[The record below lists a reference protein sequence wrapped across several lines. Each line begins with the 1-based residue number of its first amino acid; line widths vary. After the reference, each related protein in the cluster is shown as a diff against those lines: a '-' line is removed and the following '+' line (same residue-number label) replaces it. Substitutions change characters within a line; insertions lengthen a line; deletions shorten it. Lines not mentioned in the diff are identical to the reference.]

1 MIWALIAAVSALA
14 VAPLLL
20 TLWRRPPALGRRD
33 AALTLY
39 RAQLTDLERDRDAGR
54 ITEDAFAT
62 ARLEVQRR
70 ILAVAPE
77 EGAPAA
83 RSGGAA
89 FLAALLFLLPAGG
102 LGLYLARGYPDLP
115 GATQAQREAAA
126 AQEDGLLATLR
137 GRLEAM
143 QQGTETARQGWIL
156 LGNAERGRGRM
167 AAAADAY
174 ARALE
179 VRMDSGTAGELV
191 ETLIDAGQNERAVE
205 WIGRGLA
212 AAPNDPRLRFLAGL
226 MEARAGRVANA
237 RAAWQALLAEA
248 PRDAPWRDIVLRNL
262 ETLP

>member
-1 MIWALIAAVSALA
+1 MIWIIIAAVSTLA

-20 TLWRRPPALGRRD
+20 SLWRRPAALGRRD

-62 ARLEVQRR
+62 ARIEVQRR
-70 ILAVAPE
+70 MLAVAPE
-77 EGAPAA
+77 EDTPAA
-83 RSGGAA
+83 RRGGAA
-89 FLAALLFLLPAGG
+89 FLAALLFLLPAAG
-102 LGLYLARGYPDLP
+102 LGLYLVRGYPDLP
-115 GATQAQREAAA
+115 GAPQAAREAAA
-126 AQEDGLLATLR
+126 EQEDSLLGTLR
-137 GRLEAM
+137 ARLEAM
-143 QQGTETARQGWIL
+143 PQGTETARQGWIL

-179 VRMDSGTAGELV
+179 VRLDAGTAGELV
-191 ETLIDAGQNERAVE
+191 EALIDAGQNERAVE

-212 AAPNDPRLRFLAGL
+212 EAPSDPRLRFLAGL
-226 MEARAGRVANA
+226 MEARAGRVSNA

-248 PRDAPWRDIVLRNL
+248 PRDAPWRDIVQRNL
-262 ETLP
+262 ESLP